1 MPGCKKAFA
10 IGASPWPYGGLRASL
25 RLVVAGD
32 PRRLARRPGRF
43 ISYNKESYFNQQG
56 LDIQLPIEGF
66 FQPTLFIFFAKEH
79 RHDHH
84 QCPDARRSFRLMAAT
99 G

>member
-56 LDIQLPIEGF
+56 LDIQLPIEG
-66 FQPTLFIFFAKEH
+66 LFTISDSTFPYMEM
-79 RHDHH
+79 
-84 QCPDARRSFRLMAAT
+84 ART
-99 G
+99 KKKP

>member
-32 PRRLARRPGRF
+32 PRRLARRPGGF

-66 FQPTLFIFFAKEH
+66 LGSLPTIQRTAVGMNYRQPAEIVQAL
-79 RHDHH
+79 
-84 QCPDARRSFRLMAAT
+84 
-99 G
+99 